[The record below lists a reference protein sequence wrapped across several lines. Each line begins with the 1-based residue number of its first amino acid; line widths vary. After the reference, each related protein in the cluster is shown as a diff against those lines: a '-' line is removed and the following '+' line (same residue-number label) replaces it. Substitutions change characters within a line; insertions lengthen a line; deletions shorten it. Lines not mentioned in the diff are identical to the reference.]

1 MNSNNPNKA
10 NVSQENVESAA
21 KGWILVL
28 AISLFF
34 FLWGLFIYFT
44 IGDSWPP
51 PWRYGTVPD
60 VPGQSVYSV
69 QGSEKRAGTA
79 PLAGEKNREQHI
91 MGQPA
96 ETGRP
101 RGKKGL

>member
-1 MNSNNPNKA
+1 M
-10 NVSQENVESAA
+10 
-21 KGWILVL
+21 VL

-34 FLWGLFIYFT
+34 FFWGLLIYFSV
-44 IGDSWPP
+44 GDTWPP
-51 PWRYGTVPD
+51 AWHYGTVPD

-79 PLAGEKNREQHI
+79 PLAGDKNREQHI
-91 MGQPA
+91 MGPYE

-101 RGKKGL
+101 RGRKGL